1 MNALGTTAC
10 RVAIAAVVLVGL
22 LAGPAWGQEDEFEE
36 EDSSEEASPEDD
48 EATAQA
54 LAMEALNVKD
64 EHCADVAGGQAELAA
79 QSIGAVSDVWGRI
92 SAHLGKSKKVYLL
105 YWRGVLA
112 QCLSQEE
119 RALED
124 LQNFL
129 AEREDSSLYAQQVA
143 DAKKRISQISRRTG
157 TRRSVSRARPPADP
171 GPVLGVLL
179 GGGLAAGAVASGI
192 GAAVQWQAAL
202 AHAEAL
208 YPAKLSGETLETAYA
223 QGQAL
228 ATESGV
234 LTGVAIGCG
243 VGSALSFALT
253 ALASS
258 SPGATAQIPPPVLV
272 PTRSGAAVLWEARW

>member
-54 LAMEALNVKD
+54 LAMEALNAKD
-64 EHCADVAGGQAELAA
+64 QHCADVAGGQAELAA
-79 QSIGAVSDVWGRI
+79 QSMGAVSDVWGRI

-171 GPVLGVLL
+171 VPVLGVLL
-179 GGGLAAGAVASGI
+179 GG
-192 GAAVQWQAAL
+192 
-202 AHAEAL
+202 AL